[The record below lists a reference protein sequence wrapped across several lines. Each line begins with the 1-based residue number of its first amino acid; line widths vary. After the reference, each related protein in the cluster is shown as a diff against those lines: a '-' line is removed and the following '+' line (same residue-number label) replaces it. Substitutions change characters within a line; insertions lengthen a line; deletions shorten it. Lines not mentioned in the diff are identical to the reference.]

1 MVICFNLAGQMTSL
15 VLVFLGGGAGS
26 LLRYVLGLLF
36 GSTRLNL
43 PLATLSANVLA
54 CLIYALILGYS
65 SPKTGLNDNIKHLV
79 LIGFC
84 GGLSTFSTF
93 SAETFLLLKQGLHF
107 YAFGN
112 ILLSFL
118 MCVGLFFWFSK

>member
-1 MVICFNLAGQMTSL
+1 MAPFF
-15 VLVFLGGGAGS
+15 LVFLGGGLGS
-26 LLRYVLGLLF
+26 LLRYSLGLFL
-36 GSTRLNL
+36 SHTRLNL

-54 CLIYALILGYS
+54 CFIYALLLNFSIQR
-65 SPKTGLNDNIKHLV
+65 TGTNDNLKYFV

-107 YAFGN
+107 YALGN
-112 ILLSFL
+112 ILLSL
-118 MCVGLFFWFSK
+118 LLCLGLFFWFSK